1 MNLAGLSSI
10 FFLATVKFSVST
22 IPGPGLGL
30 SFVETFL
37 AAFLGGSISAA
48 FFYFASEFVIQWAQK
63 RRLKKEELLLQQ
75 RKEIKKRK
83 IFTKLNRFIFI
94 LKSKLAI
101 YGICFWVPFFFSVP
115 LGCIIVAKLYG
126 KEART
131 YPLIV
136 LGMAINALI
145 TTSLVYGIHGFF

>member
-10 FFLATVKFSVST
+10 FFLATFKFSVST
-22 IPGPGLGL
+22 IPGPAAGL

-37 AAFLGGSISAA
+37 SAFLGGSISAA
-48 FFYFASEFVIQWAQK
+48 FFYFASEFVIQWMQK

-75 RKEIKKRK
+75 GKEIKKKK
-83 IFTKLNRFIFI
+83 IFTKLNRFIFVI
-94 LKSKLAI
+94 KSKLGV

-115 LGCIIVAKLYG
+115 LGSILVAKFYG
-126 KEART
+126 KEVRT

-145 TTSLVYGIHGFF
+145 TTSLVYSVNAFF

>member
-1 MNLAGLSSI
+1 MNFTALSSV
-10 FFLATVKFSVST
+10 FVLALFKFSVST

-37 AAFLGGSISAA
+37 SASLGGSISAA
-48 FFYFASEFVIQWAQK
+48 FFYYASDFVIQWAQK
-63 RRLKKEELLLQQ
+63 RRLKKEELAFSQGQ
-75 RKEIKKRK
+75 IIKKK
-83 IFTKLNRFIFI
+83 KVFTKLNRFIFM
-94 LKSKLAI
+94 LKTKLGI

-115 LGCIIVAKLYG
+115 LGSILVAKFYG

>member
-1 MNLAGLSSI
+1 MNLAGLSSV
-10 FFLATVKFSVST
+10 FFLATFKFSVST
-22 IPGPGLGL
+22 IPGPAAGL

-48 FFYFASEFVIQWAQK
+48 FFYFASEFVIHWAQK

-75 RKEIKKRK
+75 GKEIKKRK

-115 LGCIIVAKLYG
+115 LGCILVAKLYG
-126 KEART
+126 KETQT

>member
-22 IPGPGLGL
+22 IPGPSLGL

-37 AAFLGGSISAA
+37 ASFLGCSISAA
-48 FFYFASEFVIQWAQK
+48 FFYIASEFVIQWAQK

-75 RKEIKKRK
+75 GKEIKKRK

>member
-37 AAFLGGSISAA
+37 AAFLGGSISAT

-63 RRLKKEELLLQQ
+63 KK
-75 RKEIKKRK
+75 IKKRGVIASTRERNQKKENIYKVKSLYFYFK
-83 IFTKLNRFIFI
+83 IKISNLWY
-94 LKSKLAI
+94 LLLGA
-101 YGICFWVPFFFSVP
+101 FFLFGAP
-115 LGCIIVAKLYG
+115 WLYNS
-126 KEART
+126 R
-131 YPLIV
+131 
-136 LGMAINALI
+136 
-145 TTSLVYGIHGFF
+145 

>member
-10 FFLATVKFSVST
+10 FFLATVKFIVST

-75 RKEIKKRK
+75 GKEIKKK
-83 IFTKLNRFIFI
+83 EKNFIF
-94 LKSKLAI
+94 
-101 YGICFWVPFFFSVP
+101 P
-115 LGCIIVAKLYG
+115 
-126 KEART
+126 
-131 YPLIV
+131 
-136 LGMAINALI
+136 
-145 TTSLVYGIHGFF
+145 

>member
-1 MNLAGLSSI
+1 MNWAGITSI
-10 FFLATVKFSVST
+10 FILSTVKFSVST
-22 IPGPGLGL
+22 IPGPGLNL
-30 SFVETFL
+30 SFLETFL
-37 AAFLGGSISAA
+37 AAFLGGSVSAA
-48 FFYFASEFVIQWAQK
+48 FFYFASDFVIQWMQK
-63 RRLKKEELLLQQ
+63 RRLKKEQLAISQGQ
-75 RKEIKKRK
+75 VIQKKK

>member
-10 FFLATVKFSVST
+10 FFLATFKFSVST
-22 IPGPGLGL
+22 IPGPAAGL

-48 FFYFASEFVIQWAQK
+48 FFYFASEFVIQWMQK

-75 RKEIKKRK
+75 GKEIKKRK

>member
-1 MNLAGLSSI
+1 MNLAGLSSV
-10 FFLATVKFSVST
+10 FFLATFKFSVST
-22 IPGPGLGL
+22 IPGPAAGL

-48 FFYFASEFVIQWAQK
+48 FFYFASEFVIQWVQK

-75 RKEIKKRK
+75 GKEIKKKK

-115 LGCIIVAKLYG
+115 LGCILVAKLYG

-136 LGMAINALI
+136 LGMAINALV

>member
-48 FFYFASEFVIQWAQK
+48 FFYFASEFVIHWAQK

-75 RKEIKKRK
+75 GKEIKKKK

-101 YGICFWVPFFFSVP
+101 YGICFWVPFLFSVP
-115 LGCIIVAKLYG
+115 LGCILVAKLYG